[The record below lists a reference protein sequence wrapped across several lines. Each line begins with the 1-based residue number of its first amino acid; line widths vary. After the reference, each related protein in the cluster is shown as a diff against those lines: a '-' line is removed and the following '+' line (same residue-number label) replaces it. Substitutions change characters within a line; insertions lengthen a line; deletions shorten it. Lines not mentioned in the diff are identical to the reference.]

1 MVKYLWADRKMLMN
15 KMILV
20 HALVFSDQS
29 KLYSLAFTCIQKE
42 ARSKIFEIY
51 VINPLIASAALI

>member
-1 MVKYLWADRKMLMN
+1 MLMN

-29 KLYSLAFTCIQKE
+29 KLYSLVFTCIQKE